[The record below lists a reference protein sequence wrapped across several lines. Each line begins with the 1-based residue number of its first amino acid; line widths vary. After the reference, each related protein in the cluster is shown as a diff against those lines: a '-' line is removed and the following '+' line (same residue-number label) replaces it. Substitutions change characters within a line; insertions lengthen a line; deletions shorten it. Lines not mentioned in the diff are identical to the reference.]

1 MIEISEEKKILAGK
15 VALALTAIGAI
26 VAIIVVFSNMAN
38 KDDNED
44 AGKAVEKDAEQ
55 TAAQNDDATAT
66 ETEATDA
73 AQSVSATRLSKHS
86 ADNFF
91 SSGMGYLKNKD
102 SAAIEEEYR
111 KFMITNSGSGVLRLN
126 PNQISREIKRITD
139 DRAAQFLEEV
149 GDKKPATYDASL
161 GKNGSMDERLT
172 SQAIT
177 NERRST
183 Q

>member
-1 MIEISEEKKILAGK
+1 MIEISEEKKRLAGK

-44 AGKAVEKDAEQ
+44 AGKAVEQDAEE
-55 TAAQNDDATAT
+55 TAPQNDATAT
-66 ETEATDA
+66 EA
-73 AQSVSATRLSKHS
+73 AQPVSATRLSKDS

-172 SQAIT
+172 SNAIN
-177 NERRST
+177 NERRSK
-183 Q
+183 

>member
-55 TAAQNDDATAT
+55 TAPQNDATAT
-66 ETEATDA
+66 EAAATDA
-73 AQSVSATRLSKHS
+73 AQPVGATRLSKHS

-111 KFMITNSGSGVLRLN
+111 KFMITHRGSGVLRLN
-126 PNQISREIKRITD
+126 PTQISREIKRITD